1 MPTFPSST
9 LVFENAALRVL
20 THPSNFVILQHK
32 PGTRQLADVLAG
44 FEQVGTVFNAHDWH
58 ALLSDQRLMSPITPT
73 ENAAVN
79 EYLETY
85 FRQRGRGMLV
95 AVLVAHDVFARLA
108 SSQFRHVEQHLSHA
122 ITYHIFEE
130 EAPALA
136 WLTG

>member
-1 MPTFPSST
+1 MPSAVIPT

-20 THPSNFVILQHK
+20 KHPNNFVILQHK

-44 FEQVGTVFNAHDWH
+44 FEQVGRLFNTHDWR

-85 FRQRGRGMLV
+85 FNQRGRGMLV
-95 AVLVAHDVFARLA
+95 AILVAHDVFARLA

-122 ITYHIFEE
+122 ITYHLFEE
-130 EAPALA
+130 EQQALA
-136 WLTG
+136 WLAD